1 MTLPLMP
8 AALELQLAYDYAQ
21 AETFLRLL
29 DPSATKF
36 TFQFFKDPEND
47 THPAVTP
54 AGQQHATLKEV
65 WPCII
70 RQNSLQRAAGAFV
83 TINETDLQGRKGAN
97 ITRARALFAD
107 ADGPDQVDRCAD
119 FIRARCLPSAIVQT
133 RPDRAHFYWFSDDLR
148 LEDFTPLQ
156 KALATILQTDATVTD
171 LPRVMRL
178 PGTYNLKDP
187 SHPHFVR
194 LQFVSGQ
201 RWTTSEFV
209 AKSGLSV
216 GPRSTAASARR
227 VTPWG
232 NPSGLSDVDLHGNSP
247 RALNDE
253 LAAGIG
259 DQWSIDDFASAA
271 MFLAERRPS
280 PLAIYSDNKELGWL
294 NFTFACC
301 YGEITRPERA
311 EVIRSIWEGASK
323 VAGGNV
329 EQNETIYSHALR
341 GTERRIVSGEKV
353 ITPPSVFDSALR
365 LGWFPKGPTAQAGG
379 AAEPPGAS
387 GAGGATGA
395 TAPRGGGGAG
405 GSAERSDKDDARQPF
420 GFSTET
426 VEYVPGNEH
435 VCREAL
441 DRIVAADPHTY
452 KSGEG
457 LIILR
462 VPRREELPP
471 GVKWDADFPST
482 TLAHPADIIERAE
495 RIAWMS
501 KSGGKGSN
509 RLRRVNPP
517 RPFCS
522 DYIIQMRGR
531 YRARPLTGIA
541 RVPYMRDNG
550 EIVAG
555 EGYNALTGVF
565 HDRALALD
573 VPSSPTRREALRAT
587 VKLLKPFAHYKFED
601 RRVGRNLVLAAVLT
615 ALVRSFLPTAPM
627 FIVKGAMA
635 GTGKGQIARAIA
647 RLALDS
653 TPVFMTW
660 GHNDEEFQKRLDTML
675 LASPAMLVIDNAN
688 GKLLRGDTLEMVI
701 SEGTATIR
709 HFGKLE
715 GATVRNRSFL
725 MATGNNLSI
734 SGDMIRRAVVIDV
747 LPRSGSPERDLFPF
761 TPEDYVREHRTE
773 LLDAAYTLMR
783 AYRLAGMPQPEL
795 PSAGSFPQWERQV
808 RDLVYWLLGYDLTE
822 QFEKNKIADPH
833 RQNDAALLAAL
844 HGKHGSKPFKAADVE
859 QDVTTVQSAKKGY
872 GPAPS
877 TEATAIHAAV
887 EDVWGGRQFNSKS
900 FGIWARGN
908 ENAFVD
914 GFKLTAHRDR
924 NKTNV
929 YIVHRS

>member
-54 AGQQHATLKEV
+54 AGQRHATLKEV
-65 WPCII
+65 WPYII
-70 RQNSLQRAAGAFV
+70 HQNSLQRAAGAFV
-83 TINETDLQGRKGAN
+83 TINETDLQGRKEAN

-107 ADGPDQVDRCAD
+107 ADGPDQVERCAD
-119 FIRARCLPSAIVQT
+119 FIKARCLPSAIVQT
-133 RPDRAHFYWFSDDLR
+133 RPSRAHFYWFSDDLR
-148 LEDFTPLQ
+148 LEDFTALQ
-156 KALATILQTDATVTD
+156 KALATVLQTDATVTD

-178 PGTYNLKDP
+178 PGTYNLKNP

-227 VTPWG
+227 VTPRG
-232 NPSGLSDVDLHGNSP
+232 NPPGLSDVDLHGSSP

-280 PLAIYSDNKELGWL
+280 PLAIYSDSKELGWL

-301 YGEITRPERA
+301 YGEITRPEHA
-311 EVIRSIWEGASK
+311 EVIRSIWEGACK

-341 GTERRIVSGEKV
+341 STEQRIGRGEKV
-353 ITPPSVFDSALR
+353 ITTSSVFDSALR
-365 LGWFPKGPTAQAGG
+365 LGWFPKGPTAQAG
-379 AAEPPGAS
+379 AAEPAGAS

-395 TAPRGGGGAG
+395 STLGRGGGAG
-405 GSAERSDKDDARQPF
+405 GSAEQSDKDDARQPF

-426 VEYVPGNEH
+426 VEYVPGKEH

-441 DRIVAADPHTY
+441 DRIVAADPHTFTL
-452 KSGEG
+452 GDE
-457 LIILR
+457 LVILR
-462 VPRREELPP
+462 VPKNEELPA
-471 GVKWDADFPST
+471 GVTWDADFPRT
-482 TLAHPADIIERAE
+482 TAALPPDIIERAE
-495 RIAWMS
+495 RMAWMQPVR
-501 KSGGKGSN
+501 GQ
-509 RLRRVNPP
+509 RVRRVKVP
-517 RPFCS
+517 RQFCS
-522 DYIIQMRGR
+522 DYLVQMRGR
-531 YRARPLTGIA
+531 YRARALKGIA
-541 RVPYMRDNG
+541 RVPFMRDDG
-550 EIVAG
+550 EIAAA
-555 EGYNALTGVF
+555 EGYSSLTGVF
-565 HDRALALD
+565 HDQAPALS
-573 VPSSPTRREALRAT
+573 VPSCPSRVSALRAA
-587 VKLLKPFAHYKFED
+587 VMLLKPFRHYQFEEP
-601 RRVGRNLVLAAVLT
+601 RLGRYLILAAALT
-615 ALVRSFLPTAPM
+615 ALVRPFIRTAPM

-635 GTGKGQIARAIA
+635 GTGKGQIARAIG
-647 RLALDS
+647 RLALNT

-660 GHNDEEFQKRLDTML
+660 GHDDEEFTKRFDTML

-688 GKLLRGDTLEMVI
+688 GKLIRGDTLEMVI

-709 HFGKLE
+709 RFGKLE
-715 GATVRNRSFL
+715 GATIQNRSFL

-734 SGDMIRRAVVIDV
+734 SGDMVRRALTIEV
-747 LPRSGSPERDLFPF
+747 LPQCASPERQVFPF
-761 TPEDYVREHRTE
+761 TPDEYICEHRTE
-773 LLDAAYTLMR
+773 LLEAAYTIMR
-783 AYRLAGMPQPEL
+783 AYRRAGVPRAPL
-795 PSAGSFPQWERQV
+795 PSAGSFPDWQRHV
-808 RDLVYWLLGYDLTE
+808 RDLLYWLVGCDLTE
-822 QFEKNKIADPH
+822 QFEKNKSSDPH

-844 HGKHGSKPFKAADVE
+844 HNKHGSKPFKAADVE
-859 QDVTTVQSAKKGY
+859 ADFTTVQLA
-872 GPAPS
+872 
-877 TEATAIHAAV
+877 
-887 EDVWGGRQFNSKS
+887 
-900 FGIWARGN
+900 
-908 ENAFVD
+908 
-914 GFKLTAHRDR
+914 
-924 NKTNV
+924 
-929 YIVHRS
+929 